1 MGKDYQLYKIS
12 AQIEALLEQAEG
24 TIDPETGEIKENP
37 KVWEC
42 LAELLEQQN
51 TLIEDVVKEVLN
63 REHLI
68 NGLKEQEM
76 KLNKRRKEHER
87 VVERLKNI
95 LAKVVKRK
103 GGKVKVGMYHLHIRR
118 SQKVEI
124 INPDALPDEVDGVP
138 IIKVERKPIKSAILK
153 LWKQGKA
160 IMGAEIKEKESAVI
174 RVR

>member
-24 TIDPETGEIKENP
+24 TVDPETGEIKENP
-37 KVWEC
+37 KVWER
-42 LAELLEQQN
+42 LAELLEQQD

-68 NGLKEQEM
+68 NGLREQEIA
-76 KLNKRRKEHER
+76 LARRRHEHER
-87 VVERLKNI
+87 VVERLKGV
-95 LAKVVKRK
+95 LLRVAKQK
-103 GGKVKVGMYHLHIRR
+103 GGKVDAGNYRVYTRR
-118 SQKVEI
+118 SQRVEI